1 MDVASDRIESARKF
15 SAALDAC
22 DYARAAALLAENCRY
37 ERPGQKTL
45 VGPTHICDSY
55 RESDLRARQKFD
67 SIAYRSEAAS
77 DASGGIRLTFFD
89 ELRSGNS
96 TCTFSCSQIVY
107 FGEDGR
113 IERIVLAEIAGER
126 DRLNAFCAVHGIQ
139 LR

>member
-1 MDVASDRIESARKF
+1 MDIGSDPIEPARKF

-22 DYARAAALLAENCRY
+22 DFSLGAALLAENCRY
-37 ERPGQKTL
+37 IRPGQETL
-45 VGPTHICDSY
+45 VGPTQICDSY
-55 RESDLRARQKFD
+55 RDSDLRARQKFD
-67 SIAYRSEAAS
+67 SVAYRSEADV

-89 ELRSGNS
+89 ELRSGDS

-126 DRLNAFCAVHGIQ
+126 DRLSAFCVAHGVQ